1 MDRGKKNA
9 YRNCCF
15 MGHRD
20 APDGLYPLLRKE
32 VERYIL
38 QCGVNRFFVG
48 TYGNFDR
55 MAASVLGEIKA
66 RYPHIRFYQMLAYP
80 PEQEWMELPPGC
92 ERAVYPKKLARV
104 PEKAAIPVLN
114 RMVVDASDYAIAYVY
129 RVSNGAYQ
137 TWKYARLREQRGL
150 LCITNLAE
158 F

>member
-1 MDRGKKNA
+1 MRAGQKGHYKNG
-9 YRNCCF
+9 CF

-32 VERYIL
+32 VERHIL
-38 QCGVNRFFVG
+38 QYGVNRFFVG

-55 MAASVLGEIKA
+55 M
-66 RYPHIRFYQMLAYP
+66 
-80 PEQEWMELPPGC
+80 
-92 ERAVYPKKLARV
+92 
-104 PEKAAIPVLN
+104 
-114 RMVVDASDYAIAYVY
+114 VVDASDYVIAYVY

-150 LCITNLAE
+150 LCINNLAE

>member
-1 MDRGKKNA
+1 
-9 YRNCCF
+9 
-15 MGHRD
+15 
-20 APDGLYPLLRKE
+20 
-32 VERYIL
+32 
-38 QCGVNRFFVG
+38 
-48 TYGNFDR
+48 

-150 LCITNLAE
+150 LCINNLAE